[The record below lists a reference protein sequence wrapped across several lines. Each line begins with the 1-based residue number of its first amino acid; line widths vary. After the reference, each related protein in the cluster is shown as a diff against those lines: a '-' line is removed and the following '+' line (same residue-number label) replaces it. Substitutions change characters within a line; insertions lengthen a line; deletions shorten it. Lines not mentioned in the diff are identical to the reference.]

1 MLLRHDKYE
10 PNTQIMMLNVNGQTN
25 HSIFYNEES
34 EGGTLKTTEVCFL
47 RIRGQHRQPCS
58 QESGETVHAAATPQ
72 QCQGKRESECNATL
86 GPGSM
91 RTNPCSGQVAPDSPI
106 SAQCYPSGG
115 HSSKARAL
123 GKEVQPVSKLQ
134 HTAITNQ
141 TLGTSKVAQKEN
153 SHTNKPDNL
162 SSMPPCMSV
171 YHMLVSEM
179 RRGNLSLVC
188 DQTQV
193 LWMSSQVFL
202 TAESSVQLTTII
214 QMVKRR
220 KQLYFFSLK
229 QVRRQKTATPS
240 TVVQY

>member
-1 MLLRHDKYE
+1 
-10 PNTQIMMLNVNGQTN
+10 
-25 HSIFYNEES
+25 
-34 EGGTLKTTEVCFL
+34 
-47 RIRGQHRQPCS
+47 
-58 QESGETVHAAATPQ
+58 
-72 QCQGKRESECNATL
+72 
-86 GPGSM
+86 
-91 RTNPCSGQVAPDSPI
+91 
-106 SAQCYPSGG
+106 
-115 HSSKARAL
+115 
-123 GKEVQPVSKLQ
+123 
-134 HTAITNQ
+134 
-141 TLGTSKVAQKEN
+141 
-153 SHTNKPDNL
+153 
-162 SSMPPCMSV
+162 MPPCMSV